1 MLKDISRAFCRMCF
15 WGSLL
20 LAPLFYY
27 WTVETSGASIRINGH
42 QGDYYNLL
50 VDGFLDG
57 HLYMKAKVD
66 PQLQAL
72 PPAERP
78 GAAPYLLD
86 ASLFN
91 GRYYLY
97 FGVTPALSLFLPFTL
112 LTGHDLPES
121 LGCLTFMLLGLA
133 LAVAWWRYVQLK
145 FFRRLGS
152 IWVVLGFLALG
163 FCTVAPSALRRPM
176 FYEAAIGAGYA
187 SMMFALWALLLA
199 IYKLKARFWWLVL
212 AGVGVGLAV
221 GSRANLVPGG
231 VVLLIFGCS
240 IIPYVSSDRLVGYV
254 RRTLLLCILAT
265 GIGAGAIAIGLAS
278 YNYARFGKI
287 TEFGHNHQI
296 GQNPKKMFRA
306 ENFAHN
312 FHLYYLKP
320 PVSNGFFPFVAPAE
334 EGPKPT
340 DYIGREHVH
349 GEWIWTLVLVV
360 LVVIA
365 LVFYMKNQRFR
376 THRNWI
382 LIFGLPLV
390 LFFVNGTILGLSGVR
405 SNRYM
410 LDFHPAL
417 VLGTLVLYAA
427 VISMLIQWGR
437 QLWLLYIVV
446 SLILCSIIFNIFAS
460 MQVHGFYAVNSPI
473 SYDRM
478 AHFFDRLM
486 WPLMYSEHSEVGD
499 KELKLRWPA
508 GVNGFV
514 REPLLS
520 IGTKD
525 FYDILWID
533 YDGPNRARFVY
544 RHGEYS
550 EVLGRWFNY
559 NASERAKVL
568 VSGAFLLPSIS
579 HPWYDERPL
588 AERIARKRHLRVL
601 VNDEAVLDRD
611 VLSYDSSPRL
621 QHWGEAILA
630 GGQGAK
636 FRGDIQ
642 RTLTLPTDD
651 WWNRRNNSEGSVK
664 FRIELPTNRYG
675 ATEPL
680 LQMGGRAGFDSLS
693 ITYLRDGW
701 VQLVHDQLGGGARV
715 SGPFAVDYNQ
725 IHSLE
730 IESPNLSDNLFWT
743 ERGPIDVD
751 KSPANIRVNWNGRQV
766 FAPELPPYPAS
777 RESIALGVNWWNSS
791 SSFAFFTGFL
801 EESPALKPTSEIQP
815 GVLDWIFN
823 SVDTLADLRGII
835 AQFSRTD
842 GEKATLVWRRSY
854 PGGRLTLGWME
865 GGVTAWSAE
874 HDDSVKPM
882 TALRLQITKA
892 SWTGT
897 ETSPGW
903 IELES
908 GGQILISQQ
917 TTFFARGQV
926 QARALLS
933 ERWLGSALVPASES
947 VVQSKAKSP
956 SSDLPGRLRL
966 RFALPQN
973 GYVGSDPLFSVGTPG
988 AADSIYLRGLGQGRY
1003 VLGID
1008 HWSVGA
1014 NESTPFILDASAV
1027 HSLLIELG
1035 SLAAAGEFKP
1045 DHVRLILNEKVVLEV
1060 KVSLFPVK
1068 PETITYGL
1076 NPHGMSTSAAAF
1088 RGSIISVRAHEP
1100 LPANFSP

>member
-1 MLKDISRAFCRMCF
+1 MLKEILRVICRMSF
-15 WGSLL
+15 GASLL
-20 LAPLFYY
+20 IAPCFYY
-27 WTVETSGASIRINGH
+27 WTIETTGASTRINGN

-66 PQLQAL
+66 PQLLAL
-72 PPAERP
+72 SPAERP
-78 GAAPYLLD
+78 GTAAYLLD

-121 LGCLTFMLLGLA
+121 LGCLVFILLGFA

-145 FFRRLGS
+145 FFPRLGS
-152 IWVVLGFLALG
+152 IWVVLGFLSLG

-199 IYKLKARFWWLVL
+199 IFKPKARLWWLVL

-221 GSRANLVPGG
+221 GSRANLAPGG
-231 VVLLIFGCS
+231 VALLIFGCWILHNAFS
-240 IIPYVSSDRLVGYV
+240 GRPAGYL
-254 RRTLLLCILAT
+254 RRTLLSSILAT

-287 TEFGHNHQI
+287 AEFGHNHQI

-312 FHLYYLKP
+312 FQLYYLKP
-320 PVSNGFFPFVAPAE
+320 PALNGFFPFVAPAE
-334 EGPKPT
+334 EGPKPP

-349 GEWIWTLVLVV
+349 GEWIWTLFLIVLLGV
-360 LVVIA
+360 A
-365 LVFYMKNQRFR
+365 FVFLIQRQR
-376 THRNWI
+376 LELSKKCI
-382 LIFGLPLV
+382 LIMGLPLV
-390 LFFVNGTILGLSGVR
+390 LFFVNGIILGLSGVR

-417 VLGTLVLYAA
+417 VLGTLVLFAA
-427 VISMLIQWGR
+427 LVSTVLNRGR
-437 QLWLLYIVV
+437 QLWTLFMVGG
-446 SLILCSIIFNIFAS
+446 LIICGIFFNIFAG
-460 MQVHGFYAVNSPI
+460 MQVHGFYALTSPV
-473 SYDRM
+473 SYERLAYFLDRI
-478 AHFFDRLM
+478 M
-486 WPLMYSEHSEVGD
+486 WPLVYLEHSEIGD

-508 GVNGFV
+508 GVNSLV
-514 REPLLS
+514 REPLVS
-520 IGTKD
+520 TGTKD
-525 FYDILWID
+525 FTDTLWID

-550 EVLGRWFNY
+550 EVLGRWFDY
-559 NASERAKVL
+559 NSEDRAKVL
-568 VSGAFLLPSIS
+568 VSGAFLLPSIL
-579 HPWYDERPL
+579 HPWYGERSLP
-588 AERIARKRHLRVL
+588 ERIARKRHLRVL
-601 VNDEAVLDRD
+601 VNDKEVFDRD

-621 QHWGEAILA
+621 QHWGEAILG
-630 GGQGAK
+630 GGQLMK

-642 RTLTLPTDD
+642 RILTLPNDD
-651 WWNRRNNSEGSVK
+651 WWNRRNNTEGSVR
-664 FRIELPTNRYG
+664 FRVELPLRRYG

-680 LQMGGRAGFDSLS
+680 VQLGGRAGFDSLAV
-693 ITYLRDGW
+693 TYLRDGW
-701 VQLVHDQLGGGARV
+701 VQLVHDQMGGGARV
-715 SGPFAVDYNQ
+715 SEPFSIDYSKVQ
-725 IHSLE
+725 SVE
-730 IESPNLSDNLFWT
+730 VEAPKLSDNLFWT
-743 ERGPIDVD
+743 ERGPIEIN
-751 KSPANIRVNWNGRQV
+751 KSPANIRVHWNGRQV
-766 FAPELPPYPAS
+766 FAPELPPYPTS

-791 SSFAFFTGFL
+791 AAVAFFTGIFV
-801 EESPALKPTSEIQP
+801 ESPALRTLPEIQP
-815 GVLDWIFN
+815 GVLDWTFN
-823 SVDTLADLRGII
+823 SVDTLADLRGVI

-865 GGVTAWSAE
+865 GGVTAWSA
-874 HDDSVKPM
+874 DLDNSLKPM
-882 TALRLQITKA
+882 TALRLQITKGV
-892 SWTGT
+892 WTGI

-917 TTFFARGQV
+917 TTFFARGLV
-926 QARALLS
+926 QARALLPES
-933 ERWLGSALVPASES
+933 WLGSALVPASES
-947 VVQSKAKSP
+947 VAQSNPKSP

-973 GYVGSDPLFSVGTPG
+973 GYVGSDPLFSVGAPG

-1014 NESTPFILDASAV
+1014 SESTPFTLDASAV

-1068 PETITYGL
+1068 PETISYGL